1 MTLHELPKLKKPEME
16 RLFRKSKRR
25 SQVFFAFTVLLTA
38 FCLWLYL
45 FSGNE
50 VLSKALF
57 ICFCIALGFW
67 ALVAIGLI
75 LLFRLLSTPLVQY
88 KESQLGNYTVSEV
101 RAILNGCIQEH
112 KSHEQPELYI
122 ISMGAVNA
130 FAVNIYL
137 LNFLKPFNAIYI
149 SEKCFQNL
157 LKEEIEALL
166 LHELGH
172 FNQYIYD
179 ETKFMNIGNVLFMVM
194 PFAFMV
200 LAPGILL
207 KVVFVVVALLCI
219 LGFYLLIRR
228 RQMYDTHVL
237 EYLSD
242 LYAAERVGSLATINM
257 LLTLAKQNVTT
268 EEKSKNEILKKILL
282 PVKRTMVD
290 WSMFDTHIVNGKI
303 EAQEY
308 DGMVQVLQGTEH
320 PQLIKDTLIDH
331 NTKSHPSLTNRI
343 LFLHRNAEL
352 AASEQ

>member
-16 RLFRKSKRR
+16 QLFRKSKRR

-67 ALVAIGLI
+67 ALVAIGQVLV
-75 LLFRLLSTPLVQY
+75 FRLFSTPFAQY
-88 KESQLGNYTVSEV
+88 KKSQLGNYTVSEV

-122 ISMGAVNA
+122 ISLGLVNA

-149 SEKCFQNL
+149 SEKCFTCL
-157 LKEEIEALL
+157 VKEEIEALL

-179 ETKFMNIGNVLFMVM
+179 ETKFMNIGNILFMVM
-194 PFAFMV
+194 PFAFIV

-207 KVVFVVVALLCI
+207 KVVFVVVALLSI
-219 LGFYLLIRR
+219 IGFYALIRR

-257 LLTLAKQNVTT
+257 LLAVAKENVTT
-268 EEKSKNEILKKILL
+268 EEKSKKKMLKKVLL

-290 WSMFDTHIVNGKI
+290 WSMFDIHVVNGKI
-303 EAQEY
+303 EVQEY
-308 DGMVQVLQGTEH
+308 DRLVQVLQGAEH
-320 PQLIKDTLIDH
+320 PQLVKDTLIDH
-331 NTKSHPSLTNRI
+331 NTRSHPSLTNRI
-343 LFLHRNAEL
+343 LFLHQNAEL
-352 AASEQ
+352 VAAVQ

>member
-25 SQVFFAFTVLLTA
+25 SQVFFGFTVFLTA
-38 FCLWLYL
+38 CCLWLYL

-67 ALVAIGLI
+67 ALVAVGQI
-75 LLFRLLSTPLVQY
+75 LLFRLLSIPLAAYKGSNLGGHSISGVQTMLDQSIGKHAG
-88 KESQLGNYTVSEV
+88 KELPTVYVLQLD
-101 RAILNGCIQEH
+101 I
-112 KSHEQPELYI
+112 
-122 ISMGAVNA
+122 VNA

-137 LNFLKPFNAIYI
+137 FNSFRAFNAIYI
-149 SEKCFQNL
+149 SEKCFQCL
-157 LKEEIEALL
+157 SKEELEALL

-172 FNQYIYD
+172 FNTYSYD
-179 ETKFMNIGNVLFMVM
+179 ETKFMNIGNILFMVM
-194 PFAFMV
+194 PFAFVV
-200 LAPGILL
+200 LAPGIIV
-207 KVVFVVVALLCI
+207 KVVFVIVTLLSI
-219 LGFYLLIRR
+219 IGLYMLIRS

-257 LLTLAKQNVTT
+257 LLTVAQQNVTT
-268 EEKSKNEILKKILL
+268 EEKTKKKILKKVLL

-303 EAQEY
+303 EAEEY
-308 DGMVQVLQGTEH
+308 HRLVRALQGAEH
-320 PQLIKDTLIDH
+320 PQLVADTLTDH

-343 LFLHRNAEL
+343 LFLHQNLGFAGT
-352 AASEQ
+352 AQ